1 MTSTQNME
9 MVAVNFNQQAETY
22 LAQGKLNEAIAACE
36 EALKIQPNFAGAYRN
51 LARIWTQLKKAET
64 AADCWYQA
72 LILDPKWATA
82 EEHLTLGNT
91 LVEQGK
97 LEEATACYLQ
107 AIQINPNLVQA
118 YHNLGEIFTSK
129 NKFEE
134 AIAYYRQAITLK
146 PDAFG
151 SHHSLGKLLAAKG
164 NIDEAIACQHKSL
177 EINPNYVRAYHSL
190 GNVLVQKGELDSAI
204 AYYSKAIELNPNYCW
219 SYNSLG
225 DVFLKQERWD
235 QAINSYQ
242 KAIEMK
248 GDIPWFY
255 YNLAVAL
262 TNLKSWDEA
271 LAGYLSALQLQRDLP
286 GIYNRI
292 GYVLRQRT
300 ESDLDATVRDY
311 CQAIQVNSDNGK
323 TNYNLLNIVTDNSD
337 FYVDLANNL
346 TKQHQFSGAIVF
358 YQIALHIN
366 PEDAKVASDL
376 EDVLARKDELDRQI
390 SVYRSQIELDPNSA
404 VAYTDLGNILPKYGE
419 LEESIVCH
427 QKASE
432 LRGWH
437 QCATNKYQFTQDW
450 FTHNI
455 PIWEKHLQQF
465 AGIPGLN
472 ILEIGSF
479 QGMSTCWLLDN
490 ILTDITARITSIDL
504 YFQAQFDGNI
514 AKTGVSEKVIKL
526 EGLSQDLLVTL
537 TSDYYEVAYIDGC
550 HKASSVLQD
559 TVLSWRLVKI
569 GGLIIF
575 DDYEFTFPENP
586 EQNPKL
592 GIDTFISMYQNQLEV
607 IHKGY
612 QLIVKKIANEKQLE
626 EKAILTNAYLNL
638 GEAVSAQGYLE
649 EAISHYQK
657 ALELQP
663 EISVPELD
671 IKDLLT
677 KEGEIKL
684 ADFPECLKFSGA
696 QKNQISLVYHKL
708 GKLLQET
715 KQLDRAASV
724 YWHSINLNPTFS
736 WSYHYLGEILQELGK
751 DNESRAAYCRAI
763 ELNPDFCWSYNNLGD
778 VLMQL
783 SRWEEAAT
791 AYRRGIELNPDFCWL
806 HNKLG
811 DALVKISK
819 WEEAAVAYRRSI
831 ALNPDFCWSYYS
843 LGEVLEEQHSW
854 EEAVGAYRRAVEL
867 EAEDSW
873 MCKKLG
879 DALQQ
884 LGLWDEA
891 IAIYK
896 QGIGVDS
903 YAYLC
908 YEGLGLCFLEK
919 KDWEGAIAYFIQ
931 ALQIKPDLL
940 EVYHK
945 IGYALEQQGELE
957 KSEYYCC
964 NYQIL
969 PLKVLKKYC
978 HFREDLTVTSEF
990 DPSINYIKILPEDE
1004 IHLLPS
1010 KSLDGNIIFSEN
1022 KYYLPKT
1029 FVAIIPEGRV
1039 WADVITSAVI
1049 NSENKLVTDIST
1061 GCAEL
1066 AISSDKLTPVEYIDG
1081 TVAFLSVRWGGAA
1094 YYHWMFDLIPR
1105 FELLRRSG
1113 IEIETIDKFIVNGT
1127 NRSYEKETLKTLGI
1141 PETKIIESSC
1151 GLHIKAKSLV
1161 VPSICYQGVSQ
1172 ISKWA
1177 CEFIH
1182 REFLREKN
1190 GQKIEK
1196 LKRIYIS
1203 RELASYRR
1211 FINEEEVLNFLDKWG
1226 FESVKLETMSV
1237 AEQAY
1242 CLANAEVVVA
1252 PHGAG
1257 LTNIV
1262 FCRPGTKVIEIFSPT
1277 YLPGCYW
1284 ILSNICDLEHY
1295 YLIGE
1300 SLENNDSCLP
1310 IYQDIKVDL
1319 DLLKKL
1325 IRTYAIM

>member
-1 MTSTQNME
+1 M
-9 MVAVNFNQQAETY
+9 
-22 LAQGKLNEAIAACE
+22 
-36 EALKIQPNFAGAYRN
+36 
-51 LARIWTQLKKAET
+51 
-64 AADCWYQA
+64 
-72 LILDPKWATA
+72 
-82 EEHLTLGNT
+82 
-91 LVEQGK
+91 
-97 LEEATACYLQ
+97 
-107 AIQINPNLVQA
+107 
-118 YHNLGEIFTSK
+118 
-129 NKFEE
+129 
-134 AIAYYRQAITLK
+134 
-146 PDAFG
+146 
-151 SHHSLGKLLAAKG
+151 
-164 NIDEAIACQHKSL
+164 
-177 EINPNYVRAYHSL
+177 
-190 GNVLVQKGELDSAI
+190 
-204 AYYSKAIELNPNYCW
+204 
-219 SYNSLG
+219 
-225 DVFLKQERWD
+225 
-235 QAINSYQ
+235 
-242 KAIEMK
+242 
-248 GDIPWFY
+248 
-255 YNLAVAL
+255 
-262 TNLKSWDEA
+262 
-271 LAGYLSALQLQRDLP
+271 
-286 GIYNRI
+286 
-292 GYVLRQRT
+292 
-300 ESDLDATVRDY
+300 
-311 CQAIQVNSDNGK
+311 
-323 TNYNLLNIVTDNSD
+323 
-337 FYVDLANNL
+337 
-346 TKQHQFSGAIVF
+346 
-358 YQIALHIN
+358 
-366 PEDAKVASDL
+366 
-376 EDVLARKDELDRQI
+376 
-390 SVYRSQIELDPNSA
+390 
-404 VAYTDLGNILPKYGE
+404 
-419 LEESIVCH
+419 
-427 QKASE
+427 
-432 LRGWH
+432 
-437 QCATNKYQFTQDW
+437 
-450 FTHNI
+450 
-455 PIWEKHLQQF
+455 QQF
-465 AGIPGLN
+465 AGMPGLN

-592 GIDTFISMYQNQLEV
+592 GIDTFVSMYQNQLEV

-657 ALELQP
+657 AIELQP
-663 EISVPELD
+663 ETSVPELD

-684 ADFPECLKFSGA
+684 ADFPECLKFSGS

-708 GKLLQET
+708 GKLLQEI

-724 YWHSINLNPTFS
+724 YWYAINLNPTFS

-819 WEEAAVAYRRSI
+819 WEEAAAAYRRSI

-854 EEAVGAYRRAVEL
+854 EEVVGAYRRAVEL
-867 EAEDSW
+867 ETEDSW

-879 DALQQ
+879 DALQKI
-884 LGLWDEA
+884 GLWDEA

-903 YAYLC
+903 HAYLC
-908 YEGLGLCFLEK
+908 YEGLGLCLLEN

-931 ALQIKPDLL
+931 ALKIKPDLL

-964 NYQIL
+964 NYQML

-978 HFREDLTVTSEF
+978 QFREDLTVTSEF

-1010 KSLDGNIIFSEN
+1010 KSLDGNIIFSDD

-1094 YYHWMFDLIPR
+1094 YYHWMFDVIPR

-1127 NRSYEKETLKTLGI
+1127 DHSYEKETLKSLGI

-1151 GLHIKAKSLV
+1151 GLHIKAKNLV

-1211 FINEEEVLNFLDKWG
+1211 FINEEEVLNFLEKWG

-1277 YLPGCYW
+1277 YLPSCYW

-1300 SLENNDSCLP
+1300 LLENTDSCLP
-1310 IYQDIKVDL
+1310 IHQDIKVDL
-1319 DLLKKL
+1319 DLLQKL
-1325 IRTYAIM
+1325 IRTYRIM